1 MLYVQSRKS
10 LLVRREKKLISLPS
24 AKKHSAKKRV
34 CRVPKKT
41 LGCTCKLGSFYLI
54 SEIICRAGQVTR
66 LCWCPTLGRIMR
78 RRFRR
83 ELSPGNFFLDRLLL
97 SSASFH
103 LRSYS
108 YKYMHVWHDDV
119 MVCYEFKKS
128 IVYKINI

>member
-1 MLYVQSRKS
+1 MCRVEKVWRLE
-10 LLVRREKKLISLPS
+10 EKKNLFLYRVL
-24 AKKHSAKKRV
+24 KNTRQRRGV

-41 LGCTCKLGSFYLI
+41 LGCTCKLGRFYLI
-54 SEIICRAGQVTR
+54 LEIICRAGQVTH

-78 RRFRR
+78 RWFGR
-83 ELSPGNFFLDRLLL
+83 ELSPDNFFLDRLLL

>member
-1 MLYVQSRKS
+1 MCRVEKVCWSE
-10 LLVRREKKLISLPS
+10 EKKNLFL
-24 AKKHSAKKRV
+24 
-34 CRVPKKT
+34 CRVPKNTRQRRGFAECKKKT
-41 LGCTCKLGSFYLI
+41 LSCTCKLGSFYLI

-66 LCWCPTLGRIMR
+66 LCWCPTLGSIMR
-78 RRFRR
+78 RRFGR
-83 ELSPGNFFLDRLLL
+83 ELRPDNFFLDRLLL

-128 IVYKINI
+128 IVYNFFFI

>member
-1 MLYVQSRKS
+1 MCRVEKVWWSE
-10 LLVRREKKLISLPS
+10 EKKNLFL
-24 AKKHSAKKRV
+24 
-34 CRVPKKT
+34 CRVPKNTRQRRGFAECKKKT
-41 LGCTCKLGSFYLI
+41 LGYTCKLGSFYLI

-78 RRFRR
+78 RRFGR
-83 ELSPGNFFLDRLLL
+83 ELRPDNFFLDRLLL